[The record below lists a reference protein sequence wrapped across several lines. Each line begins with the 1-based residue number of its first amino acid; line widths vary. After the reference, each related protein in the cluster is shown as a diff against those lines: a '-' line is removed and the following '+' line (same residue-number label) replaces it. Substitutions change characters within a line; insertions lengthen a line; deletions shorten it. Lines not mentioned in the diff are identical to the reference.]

1 MTTHDPA
8 AILRERLT
16 DAILAALRDLG
27 IEPPAQIDPILTPS
41 RQPKLGDFQSNAA
54 MPLAKLAGKNPR
66 ELALAIVKHLDVS
79 GVAEPVTD
87 ANIAGPGFINLFLS
101 KDALANALGAM
112 DSSPPARGRGE
123 GEGLRAH
130 SPSPSPT
137 PSHEWE
143 GNQSYLGIS
152 PAAPPKTVVIDLCG
166 VNLAKQMHVG
176 HIRSTI
182 IGDSIARVFTRLGH
196 TVIRQSHLGDWGLP
210 IAMVTDRIM
219 RLAAEGAIDLD
230 SVTLDDLDIHYRAAQ
245 RACKADTRG
254 LAVVNKYDLGPK
266 ALAELEE
273 QVQGAEQA
281 LARAKETL
289 VKLQAGDPPT
299 VAMWERLSQI
309 TVNEVVRVC
318 ALLGAIV
325 LPEHAAGESSY
336 RDELAGIVQDLESRG
351 VATESKGALVV
362 DLTNVGISEPLL
374 VRKSDG
380 GFLYA
385 TTDLAAIRRRVQAM
399 GADEVVYCVDARQ
412 SLHFKQVFAGAIKA
426 GYATKPDGTVSRLE
440 HAVFGTILG
449 EDGKPFKTR
458 SGENVRLA
466 SLLDEAIE
474 RAARAVAERN
484 PDLSSTEMLAIARAV
499 GIGAI
504 KYADL
509 SSDRVKDYVF
519 SFDRMLAFEGDTGPY
534 LQYALVRVKSIL
546 RKARE
551 QGIADWSNA
560 ALLIDTPEEKR
571 LALIALRY
579 PSVVESVAEAL
590 EPHRLCNYLYE
601 LAGSFSGFFT
611 ACPVLQAE
619 TDEIRASRLRLCAL
633 VGKILEDGLSLLG
646 ITALERM

>member
-66 ELALAIVKHLDVS
+66 ELAHAIVKHLDVR
-79 GVAEPVTD
+79 GVAEPVTE

-101 KDALANALGAM
+101 RDALANALGAM
-112 DSSPPARGRGE
+112 DSPPPARGRDE
-123 GEGLRAH
+123 GEGLHRL
-130 SPSPSPT
+130 P
-137 PSHEWE
+137 EWE
-143 GNQSYLGIS
+143 GSQSYLGIS

-176 HIRSTI
+176 HLRATV
-182 IGDSIARVFTRLGH
+182 IGDALARTFERLGH
-196 TVIRQSHLGDWGLP
+196 TVIRQNHLGDWGLP
-210 IAMVTDRIM
+210 IAMVTDRVM
-219 RLAAEGAIDLD
+219 RESKAGRIDLNNL
-230 SVTLDDLDIHYRAAQ
+230 TLDGLDAHYRAAQ
-245 RACKADTRG
+245 RDCKADARG
-254 LAVVNKYDLGPK
+254 LAMVNKYNLGPK

-273 QVQGAEQA
+273 QVRGAEESLAQA
-281 LARAKETL
+281 KQTL
-289 VKLQAGDPPT
+289 IKLQSGDPET
-299 VAMWERLSQI
+299 VRVWERIAQI
-309 TVNEVVRVC
+309 TVDECVRIC
-318 ALLGAIV
+318 ARMNAIV
-325 LPEHAAGESSY
+325 LPEHTAGESSY

-362 DLTNVGISEPLL
+362 DLADVGISEPLL

-385 TTDLAAIRRRVQAM
+385 TTDLAAIRRRVQKL

-412 SLHFKQVFAGAIKA
+412 SLHFKQVFAGAHKA
-426 GYATKPDGTVSRLE
+426 GYTTKPDGTVARLE

-474 RAARAVAERN
+474 RAARAVADRN
-484 PDLSSTEMLAIARAV
+484 PDLTSTEMLTIARAV

-509 SSDRVKDYVF
+509 SGDRVKDYVF

-534 LQYALVRVKSIL
+534 LQYALVRVKSIQ

-551 QGIADWSNA
+551 QGIADWSDA
-560 ALLIDTPEEKR
+560 PLLIDTPEEKR

-611 ACPVLQAE
+611 ACPVLQAD

-633 VGKILEDGLSLLG
+633 VGMILEDGLSLLG

>member
-27 IEPPAQIDPILTPS
+27 IEPPAQVDPILTPS

-66 ELALAIVKHLDVS
+66 ELAQAIVKHLDVR
-79 GVAEPVTD
+79 GVAEPVTEQ
-87 ANIAGPGFINLFLS
+87 NIAGPGFINLFLS
-101 KDALANALGAM
+101 RDALANALGAM
-112 DSSPPARGRGE
+112 DSEA
-123 GEGLRAH
+123 
-130 SPSPSPT
+130 
-137 PSHEWE
+137 
-143 GNQSYLGIS
+143 LGITG
-152 PAAPPKTVVIDLCG
+152 AAPPKTIVIDLCG

-176 HIRSTI
+176 HIRATI
-182 IGDSIARVFTRLGH
+182 IGDTLARTFERLGH
-196 TVIRQSHLGDWGLP
+196 RVIRQNHLGDWGLP
-210 IAMVTDRIM
+210 IAMVTDRVM
-219 RLAAEGAIDLD
+219 HLADAGEVDLNAL
-230 SVTLDDLDIHYRAAQ
+230 TLDDLDAHYRAAQ

-254 LAVVNKYDLGPK
+254 LAVVTKYDLGPK

-273 QVQGAEQA
+273 QVRSAEDALTQA
-281 LARAKETL
+281 KQTL
-289 VKLQAGDPPT
+289 VKLQSGDART
-299 VAMWERLSQI
+299 VEVWERLAQI
-309 TVNEVVRVC
+309 TVDECVRVC
-318 ALLGAIV
+318 ARMGATV
-325 LPEHAAGESSY
+325 LPEHTAGESSY
-336 RDELAGIVQDLESRG
+336 RDELAGIVRDLESRK

-362 DLTNVGISEPLL
+362 DLSDVGINEPLL
-374 VRKSDG
+374 IRKSDG

-385 TTDLAAIRRRVQAM
+385 TTDLAGIRRRVQKL

-412 SLHFKQVFAGAIKA
+412 SLHFKQVFAGAHKA
-426 GYATKPDGTVSRLE
+426 GYTAKQDGTVARLE
-440 HAVFGTILG
+440 HAAFGTILG

-458 SGENVRLA
+458 SGENVKLA
-466 SLLDEAIE
+466 SLLDEAVE

-484 PDLSSTEMLAIARAV
+484 PDLSSNEMLDIARAV

-504 KYADL
+504 KYTDL

-546 RKARE
+546 RKARD
-551 QGIADWSNA
+551 QGISDWSGA
-560 ALLIDTPEEKR
+560 PLLIDTPEEKR

-601 LAGSFSGFFT
+601 LAGSFSSFFT

-633 VGKILEDGLSLLG
+633 VGKILEDGLSILG

>member
-16 DAILAALRDLG
+16 DAILAALRELG
-27 IEPPAQIDPILTPS
+27 IDPPEVIDPILTPS

-66 ELALAIVKHLDVS
+66 EVAQAIVRNLDVS
-79 GVAEPVTD
+79 GVGEPVGEE
-87 ANIAGPGFINLFLS
+87 NIAGPGFINVFLS
-101 KDALANALGAM
+101 KDALANALRAM
-112 DSSPPARGRGE
+112 DSKD
-123 GEGLRAH
+123 
-130 SPSPSPT
+130 
-137 PSHEWE
+137 
-143 GNQSYLGIS
+143 LGIS

-219 RLAAEGAIDLD
+219 RLAAQGKIDLD
-230 SVTLDDLDIHYRAAQ
+230 SVTLDDLDVHYRAAQ

-281 LARAKETL
+281 LAQAKETL
-289 VKLQAGDPPT
+289 VKLQAGEPQT

-362 DLTNVGISEPLL
+362 DLTDVGISEPLL

-385 TTDLAAIRRRVQAM
+385 TTDLAGIRRRVQEM

-426 GYATKPDGTVSRLE
+426 GYASKPDGSVARLE

-466 SLLDEAIE
+466 ALLDEAIE

-484 PDLSSTEMLAIARAV
+484 PDLSSTEMLGIARAV

-534 LQYALVRVKSIL
+534 LQYALVRVKSIQ

-551 QGIADWSNA
+551 QGVEDWSNA
-560 ALLIDTPEEKR
+560 PLRIDTPEEKR
-571 LALIALRY
+571 LALVALRY

-601 LAGSFSGFFT
+601 LAGSFSSFFT

-633 VGKILEDGLSLLG
+633 VGKILEDGLSILG